1 MPTLGGLG
9 PDASVISRVMFTTAR
24 ASSPRP
30 SDGALRH
37 ALPLRTRSKITIAA
51 RTHDPATTGNRM
63 VSMPE
68 PLLAAAYANATPPPA
83 TRRRRGANHQALR
96 CCVWVAIVEA
106 TMMAQPG
113 ARLHH
118 PTGVM

>member
-1 MPTLGGLG
+1 
-9 PDASVISRVMFTTAR
+9 MFTTAR
-24 ASSPRP
+24 ASNPRP

-37 ALPLRTRSKITIAA
+37 ALPPRTRSRITVAES
-51 RTHDPATTGNRM
+51 TQDPATTGNRT
-63 VSMPE
+63 VPIPE
-68 PLLAAAYANATPPPA
+68 PPLAAAYANATPPPA

-96 CCVWVAIVEA
+96 FCVWVAIVEA

-113 ARLHH
+113 AGLHH